1 MYNFLKKIFKSN
13 KKLTLKERS
22 FLSIHNNTDVSKI
35 FDAVSNFNE
44 TSEIRYV
51 GGCVR
56 KILNHEEVDDIDLS
70 FDSNK
75 KGSFS
80 LYKFDDEES
89 YTTFHLLSNRC
100 ETGYLIPELKQID
113 YFIQY
118 WGPMSDKELSSFKDE
133 LREIPSVLAA
143 ILIDP
148 MELKSRNNLLF

>member
-1 MYNFLKKIFKSN
+1 MSKLVLDLEFDFDFSLFGISSHVANYRIAWGMN
-13 KKLTLKERS
+13 KLFEIDLER
-22 FLSIHNNTDVSKI
+22 
-35 FDAVSNFNE
+35 
-44 TSEIRYV
+44 
-51 GGCVR
+51 
-56 KILNHEEVDDIDLS
+56 VDDIDLS

-75 KGSFS
+75 KGNFS

-100 ETGYLIPELKQID
+100 DTGYLIPELKQID

-118 WGPMSDKELSSFKDE
+118 WGPMSDKELSSFNDE

-143 ILIDP
+143 IQIDP

>member
-1 MYNFLKKIFKSN
+1 MSKLVLDLEFDFDFSLFGVSSHVANYRIAWGMN
-13 KKLTLKERS
+13 KLFEIDLER
-22 FLSIHNNTDVSKI
+22 
-35 FDAVSNFNE
+35 
-44 TSEIRYV
+44 
-51 GGCVR
+51 
-56 KILNHEEVDDIDLS
+56 VDDIDLS

-75 KGSFS
+75 KGNFS

-100 ETGYLIPELKQID
+100 DTGYLIPELKQID

-133 LREIPSVLAA
+133 LREIPSVLVA
-143 ILIDP
+143 IQIDP

>member
-1 MYNFLKKIFKSN
+1 MSKLVLDLEFDFDFSLFGVSSHVANYRIAWGMN
-13 KKLTLKERS
+13 KLFEIDLER
-22 FLSIHNNTDVSKI
+22 
-35 FDAVSNFNE
+35 
-44 TSEIRYV
+44 
-51 GGCVR
+51 
-56 KILNHEEVDDIDLS
+56 VDDIDLS